1 MLFGCFY
8 LCVYT
13 GGVVNKYVKYLFK
26 FKVHILIMKIHFKPM
41 LWLSIV
47 SILIFAM
54 LISFGTWQV
63 KRLFWK
69 ESLIENYL
77 TQSQSNPITDPAELE
92 KSSINEFKS
101 IGILG
106 RFIHSNEIYIT
117 GKTYEGNAGFHV
129 ITPFIMENNKIV
141 LINRGWVSESY
152 KNPDKRKFSLTKGL
166 VKLKGIIRYPQKKG
180 YFVPENDGENGFWFT
195 IVPNQI
201 FDFINIISN
210 KTINDYYIDALR
222 VGEKLTLPIGV
233 DGKPKFR
240 NQHLSYAITWYG
252 LALSLLFVYFS
263 YHASS
268 GRLIFKKN
276 KRNG

>member
-1 MLFGCFY
+1 
-8 LCVYT
+8 
-13 GGVVNKYVKYLFK
+13 
-26 FKVHILIMKIHFKPM
+26 MKIHFKPM
-41 LWLSIV
+41 LWPSIF

-69 ESLIENYL
+69 EALIQDYL
-77 TQSQSNPITDPAELE
+77 MQSKSNPITVPNELD

-101 IGILG
+101 IMILG
-106 RFIHSNEIYIT
+106 SFMHDNEIYIT

-129 ITPFIMENNKIV
+129 VTPFKMENNKLV

-166 VKLKGIIRYPQKKG
+166 VKLKGIIRHPQQKG
-180 YFVPENDGENGFWFT
+180 YFVPENDGKNGFWFT
-195 IVPNQI
+195 IIPEQI
-201 FDFINIISN
+201 FDHINITSN
-210 KTINDYYIDALR
+210 PIIDNYYIDALR
-222 VGEKLTLPIGV
+222 ISKKLTLPIGV
-233 DGKPKFR
+233 DGEPKFR

-263 YHASS
+263 YHVSS
-268 GRLIFKKN
+268 GRLIFKKT
-276 KRNG
+276 KRSG

>member
-1 MLFGCFY
+1 
-8 LCVYT
+8 
-13 GGVVNKYVKYLFK
+13 
-26 FKVHILIMKIHFKPM
+26 M
-41 LWLSIV
+41 LWPSIF
-47 SILIFAM
+47 SILIFTM

-69 ESLIENYL
+69 EALIQDYL
-77 TQSQSNPITDPAELE
+77 TQSKSNPITIANELD

-101 IGILG
+101 IVILG
-106 RFIHSNEIYIT
+106 RFIHDNEIYIT

-129 ITPFIMENNKIV
+129 VTPFKMENNKLV

-166 VKLKGIIRYPQKKG
+166 VKLTGIIRHPQQKG
-180 YFVPENDGENGFWFT
+180 YFVPENDGKNGFWFT
-195 IVPNQI
+195 IIPEQI
-201 FDFINIISN
+201 FDHINITSN
-210 KTINDYYIDALR
+210 PIIDNYYIDALR
-222 VGEKLTLPIGV
+222 IGKKLTLPIGV
-233 DGKPKFR
+233 DGEPKFR

-263 YHASS
+263 YHVSS
-268 GRLIFKKN
+268 GRLIFKKT

>member
-1 MLFGCFY
+1 
-8 LCVYT
+8 
-13 GGVVNKYVKYLFK
+13 
-26 FKVHILIMKIHFKPM
+26 MKIQFKPM
-41 LWLSIV
+41 LWPSIF
-47 SILIFAM
+47 SILIFTM

-69 ESLIENYL
+69 EALIQDYL
-77 TQSQSNPITDPAELE
+77 TQSKSNPITIANELD

-101 IGILG
+101 IVILG
-106 RFIHSNEIYIT
+106 RFIHDNEIYIT

-129 ITPFIMENNKIV
+129 VTPFKMENNKLV

-166 VKLKGIIRYPQKKG
+166 VKLTGIIRHPQQKG
-180 YFVPENDGENGFWFT
+180 YFVPENDGKNGFWFT
-195 IVPNQI
+195 IIPEQI
-201 FDFINIISN
+201 FDHINITSN
-210 KTINDYYIDALR
+210 PIIDNYYIDALR
-222 VGEKLTLPIGV
+222 IGKKLTLPIGV
-233 DGKPKFR
+233 DGEPKFR

-263 YHASS
+263 YHVSS
-268 GRLIFKKN
+268 GRLIFKKT